1 MAWGTL
7 LQLKIVQQGWG
18 IDMRAKWEEMWLERL
33 SESSK
38 SSCVLLKEFGFYSSV
53 LNSTHVD
60 PSVFYFI

>member
-1 MAWGTL
+1 MARGTL

-18 IDMRAKWEEMWLERL
+18 IDMGAKWEEMWLERL

-38 SSCVLLKEFGFYSSV
+38 SSRVLSKEFGFYSSV
-53 LNSTHVD
+53 LNSSHVD